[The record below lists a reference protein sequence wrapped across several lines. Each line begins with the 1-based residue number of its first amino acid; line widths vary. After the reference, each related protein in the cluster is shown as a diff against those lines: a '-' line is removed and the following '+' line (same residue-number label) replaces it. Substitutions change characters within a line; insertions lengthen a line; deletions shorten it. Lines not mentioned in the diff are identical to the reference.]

1 MILKGAYMGKIL
13 RVDLSGRK
21 YTIESINKQ
30 DIMNVLGGRGLAAK
44 IYYDEIGPEVRPFD
58 PGNKIIFMTG
68 PMTGVRLPSTTKFQL
83 STKSPET
90 GMYLCSN
97 SGGEFGP
104 ELKKCGFDGL
114 IIEGSADTWTYL
126 MIKDKAVTFCD
137 ARQMQGMT
145 STETLKLLR
154 EASGDKK
161 SSALSIGPAGE
172 KLVRFSFVNVDTR
185 AFGRGGAGAV
195 LGSKK
200 LKGIVLKGTGKIPVA
215 DHDRIDEI
223 RSAALIDL
231 KESRANHKKYGTAQ
245 YIEIINEL
253 GCLPTRNF
261 STTYFEDADKVDAR
275 TMYDEHLEKNYA
287 CYMCPVA
294 CGKVCEVK
302 KGPFSGARSRI
313 EYESMVFLGPDC
325 GISDLGAVIKANQV
339 CDELGMDTISCG
351 NAVALAMELYDR
363 GLITKEDTCGI
374 EAVFGNSNALI
385 EMIHLIARREGIGD
399 LLAEGMA
406 GVLKNKPGWS
416 PYIMSV
422 KGMPLAGYDPRG
434 FYGNAITY
442 GTSNRGACHNVGGWS
457 VRAELQSGKY
467 DRYAL
472 EGKGSLVKSI
482 QDNRAYVDSIGVCTV
497 VRGSMDFSDNPGGD
511 VMEALTGHD
520 FTPELMSIG
529 ERIYTLERLI
539 LNREGI
545 RRKDDQPPERIV
557 NEAVPSGPIKGSFL
571 TSEMYNT
578 MLDEYYEV
586 RGWDSDGVPTPE
598 TIEKLG
604 LSKLYAGRQAGY

>member
-185 AFGRGGAGAV
+185 AFGRGGAG
-195 LGSKK
+195 
-200 LKGIVLKGTGKIPVA
+200 
-215 DHDRIDEI
+215 E
-223 RSAALIDL
+223 
-231 KESRANHKKYGTAQ
+231 
-245 YIEIINEL
+245 
-253 GCLPTRNF
+253 
-261 STTYFEDADKVDAR
+261 
-275 TMYDEHLEKNYA
+275 
-287 CYMCPVA
+287 
-294 CGKVCEVK
+294 
-302 KGPFSGARSRI
+302 
-313 EYESMVFLGPDC
+313 
-325 GISDLGAVIKANQV
+325 
-339 CDELGMDTISCG
+339 
-351 NAVALAMELYDR
+351 
-363 GLITKEDTCGI
+363 
-374 EAVFGNSNALI
+374 
-385 EMIHLIARREGIGD
+385 
-399 LLAEGMA
+399 
-406 GVLKNKPGWS
+406 
-416 PYIMSV
+416 
-422 KGMPLAGYDPRG
+422 
-434 FYGNAITY
+434 
-442 GTSNRGACHNVGGWS
+442 NR
-457 VRAELQSGKY
+457 
-467 DRYAL
+467 
-472 EGKGSLVKSI
+472 
-482 QDNRAYVDSIGVCTV
+482 
-497 VRGSMDFSDNPGGD
+497 
-511 VMEALTGHD
+511 
-520 FTPELMSIG
+520 
-529 ERIYTLERLI
+529 
-539 LNREGI
+539 
-545 RRKDDQPPERIV
+545 
-557 NEAVPSGPIKGSFL
+557 
-571 TSEMYNT
+571 
-578 MLDEYYEV
+578 
-586 RGWDSDGVPTPE
+586 
-598 TIEKLG
+598 
-604 LSKLYAGRQAGY
+604 